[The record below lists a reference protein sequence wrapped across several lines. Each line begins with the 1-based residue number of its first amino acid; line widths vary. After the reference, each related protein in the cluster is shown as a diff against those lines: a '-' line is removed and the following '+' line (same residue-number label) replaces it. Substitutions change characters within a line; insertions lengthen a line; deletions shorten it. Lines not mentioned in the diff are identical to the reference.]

1 MKTKFFFIET
11 YTDRLCTCKR
21 EIWGALEDWMH
32 LGHWGWKHLKGK
44 ITVASL
50 LYFIY
55 QWYYRAW
62 LMTLR
67 QRRISVWLMRSDGR
81 SFQRSPSIW
90 KHISVSHTGSVC
102 PPGRSLAVTSS
113 STLINAVLVW
123 VKHRNSLIKCI
134 LKNALPQELSL
145 ALRTNVQT
153 TIIYHQSNT
162 HRCGFTNVVKLG
174 NLHFVGIGRRQ
185 LGAK

>member
-1 MKTKFFFIET
+1 
-11 YTDRLCTCKR
+11 
-21 EIWGALEDWMH
+21 MH
-32 LGHWGWKHLKGK
+32 LGRWRWKSLKGK

-50 LYFIY
+50 QAAVWPVQAAADLYFIY
-55 QWYYRAW
+55 QWHYRAW
-62 LMTLR
+62 LMPLTGATLR

-90 KHISVSHTGSVC
+90 KHISVSHTRSVC
-102 PPGRSLAVTSS
+102 LPSRSLTVTSS
-113 STLINAVLVW
+113 STLINAVLLW
-123 VKHRNSLIKCI
+123 VKHRNSVIKCI
-134 LKNALPQELSL
+134 LKNASPQELSL

-174 NLHFVGIGRRQ
+174 NL
-185 LGAK
+185 

>member
-32 LGHWGWKHLKGK
+32 LGPWGWKHLKGK
-44 ITVASL
+44 ITVASSAGRSGPL
-50 LYFIY
+50 LQY

-62 LMTLR
+62 LMPLTGATLR
-67 QRRISVWLMRSDGR
+67 QSVWLMRSDRR

-102 PPGRSLAVTSS
+102 PPGRSLKVTSS
-113 STLINAVLVW
+113 STLINAVLLW
-123 VKHRNSLIKCI
+123 VKHRNRVINSDAYSRMLCHRNCHLCWGQMCKQPLFIIKVTLID
-134 LKNALPQELSL
+134 
-145 ALRTNVQT
+145 
-153 TIIYHQSNT
+153 
-162 HRCGFTNVVKLG
+162 VVSQIR
-174 NLHFVGIGRRQ
+174 N
-185 LGAK
+185 